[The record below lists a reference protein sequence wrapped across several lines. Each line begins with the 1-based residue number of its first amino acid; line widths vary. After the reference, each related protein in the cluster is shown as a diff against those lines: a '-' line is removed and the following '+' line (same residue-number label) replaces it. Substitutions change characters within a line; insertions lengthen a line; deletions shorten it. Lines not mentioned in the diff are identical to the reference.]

1 MLNHIISLCLSPDT
15 TVLAMQVVF
24 ALCVLILTCF
34 YTVAVNLKN
43 KGVLNAGIRF
53 RMLSLIISFIPLFW
67 SLYLWSLYDSTGQ
80 TFQMVCYLNQLHLS
94 FGVDSIGLALI
105 VLTCALFP
113 LCLILMRTFTGI
125 MCFLLLEI
133 VILGS

>member
-34 YTVAVNLKN
+34 YTGAVNLKN

-67 SLYLWSLYDSTGQ
+67 SLYL
-80 TFQMVCYLNQLHLS
+80 
-94 FGVDSIGLALI
+94 
-105 VLTCALFP
+105 
-113 LCLILMRTFTGI
+113 
-125 MCFLLLEI
+125 
-133 VILGS
+133 